1 MMIWKI
7 AVCSFLAFFFSTLPL
22 GAEPKVNCEVIVIS
36 KHSLLVNFS
45 WRVTVYSDKSWD
57 GCDLKISF
65 RDKAGKEIHL
75 VREVIKL
82 KVGNN
87 EYSGNDI
94 CDAEAW
100 QRTEKRVT
108 TLDCIF

>member
-1 MMIWKI
+1 MRWRM
-7 AVCSFLAFFFSTLPL
+7 AVCLFLTFLFLEVPI
-22 GAEPKVNCEVIVIS
+22 GAEPKVTCEVTLIS

-45 WRVTVYSDKSWD
+45 WLVTVYSDKNWD

-94 CDAEAW
+94 CDAETW
-100 QRTEKRVT
+100 KLIEKRVT
-108 TLDCIF
+108 TLDCLF

>member
-1 MMIWKI
+1 MKCKT
-7 AVCSFLAFFFSTLPL
+7 AVCLFFALLFLEAPL
-22 GAEPKVNCEVIVIS
+22 GAEPKVNCEVNLIS

-75 VREVIKL
+75 VREAIKV

-87 EYSGNDI
+87 EYSGSDI
-94 CDAEAW
+94 CDAEIW
-100 QRTEKRVT
+100 GLIEKRVT
-108 TLDCIF
+108 TLDCVF

>member
-1 MMIWKI
+1 MMRRQI
-7 AVCSFLAFFFSTLPL
+7 AVCLFLAFLFSAFPL
-22 GAEPKVNCEVIVIS
+22 SAEPKVNCEVTLIS

-45 WRVTVYSDKSWD
+45 WRVTVYADKSWD

-94 CDAEAW
+94 CDAETW
-100 QRTEKRVT
+100 KLIEKRIT
-108 TLDCIF
+108 TLDCLF

>member
-1 MMIWKI
+1 MRWKT
-7 AVCSFLAFFFSTLPL
+7 AVWLFLAFFFSALPL
-22 GAEPKVNCEVIVIS
+22 AAGPKVNCDVTLIS
-36 KHSLLVNFS
+36 KHSLLVTFS

-82 KVGNN
+82 KIGNN

-94 CDAEAW
+94 CDADTW
-100 QRTEKRVT
+100 QHIEKRIT
-108 TLDCIF
+108 TLDCLF

>member
-1 MMIWKI
+1 MRRLLS
-7 AVCSFLAFFFSTLPL
+7 VCLFLTLLFSALPL
-22 GAEPKVNCEVIVIS
+22 GAGPKVDCEVTLIS

-82 KVGNN
+82 AVGNN

-94 CDAEAW
+94 CDAETW
-100 QRTEKRVT
+100 KFIEKRIT
-108 TLDCIF
+108 TLDCLF